1 MAHRLKI
8 LTLLLALLISSLFL
22 ATPAAVSNGNFAQ
35 TTDAAANCTYSTSPV
50 SEFTPPSAN
59 QFFTNVHEGR
69 GKGMAPNDPCYV
81 FLYWTSEIGPSFSYS
96 AAIAR
101 ANFQGLGL
109 EVICKAASDPE
120 CSASKFPNG
129 QFKSLAGFYKCE
141 SDKEVN
147 CISGLVII
155 DKDGKEQAANFERH
169 FPDAPIIPASDSPE
183 LNYPKGGSPI
193 LWSFSTSEGKKYI
206 HTSGI
211 VERTWASD
219 GKSWSGK
226 FPGSASFHFG
236 LNPVNLR
243 TDSSAVKPRLKN
255 IEYTSPDGIK
265 ASRVEFSRDTV
276 VGLEGD
282 CGRWIAMDT
291 GYCLTQDKFLAG
303 YKYRVTFQVPPDQGF
318 FLNGR
323 LDAPVAYTEPLGSN
337 RKLVI
342 EGAPATL
349 FAVSGTIPKKY
360 LTPEAV
366 QAIKSARDDFPRQLQ
381 FAPADFPPQETRYPD
396 LLTALLPYFGDRTT
410 FELQAW
416 TLVSTPSLGRFANQ
430 CTNGGRGEM
439 LGIIS
444 TNATAFD
451 GDPPILDPATK
462 ILSYKV
468 AAPHFAVDGKT
479 ENIGKYYMNMNA
491 NFIKC
496 ILGVDKVPAVA
507 QIGIT
512 SSGQAERVSTVT
524 VKTDKDWLRLNVDNF
539 TFSSPKINVKFEA
552 PESTPAIQEKTK
564 AANIAPKVKAKTITC
579 VKGKAT
585 KKVTGANPKCPVGYK
600 KK

>member
-1 MAHRLKI
+1 MVAA
-8 LTLLLALLISSLFL
+8 LLLGSLLSN
-22 ATPAAVSNGNFAQ
+22 PAANAEGNFAQ
-35 TTDAAANCTYSTSPV
+35 TTDAAANCSYGTRPF
-50 SEFTPPSAN
+50 SEFVPPSTN

-69 GKGMAPNDPCYV
+69 GKGMDPGDPCYV
-81 FLYWTSEIGPSFSYS
+81 FFYWTSEIGPSFSYS

-101 ANFQGLGL
+101 QNIQGLGQ
-109 EVICKAASDPE
+109 EVICKTASDPE
-120 CSASKFPNG
+120 CAASKFPNG
-129 QFKSLAGFYKCE
+129 QFRSLAGFYKCE
-141 SDKEVN
+141 SEKDVN
-147 CISGLVII
+147 CISQLIVI
-155 DKDGKEQAANFERH
+155 DGTGKEQDATFERH
-169 FPDAPIIPASDSPE
+169 FPDAPTIPASDNLE
-183 LNYPKGGSPI
+183 LKYPKGGSPI
-193 LWSFSTSEGKKYI
+193 LWSFSTPEGKRYI
-206 HTSGI
+206 HTSGV
-211 VERTWASD
+211 VERSWGSD
-219 GKSWSGK
+219 GKNWRG
-226 FPGSASFHFG
+226 PGSASFHFG
-236 LNPVNLR
+236 LNPVDLHV
-243 TDSSAVKPRLKN
+243 DAAAVKPRLKN
-255 IEYTSPDGIK
+255 VEFTTPDGIK

-276 VGLEGD
+276 AGLDGP
-282 CGRWIAMDT
+282 CARWLAMDT
-291 GYCLTQDKFLAG
+291 GYCLTAEKFIPG
-303 YKYRVTFQVPPDQGF
+303 YKYRVIFQVPPDQGF

-323 LDAPVAYTEPLGSN
+323 LDSPVAYTEPLGAN

-366 QAIKSARDDFPRQLQ
+366 AAIKAGREDFPRQLQ

-396 LLTALLPYFGDRTT
+396 LLSALLPYFGDRTT

-451 GDPPILDPATK
+451 GDPPVLDPETK

-468 AAPHFAVDGKT
+468 AAPHFAVNGKT

-512 SSGQAERVSTVT
+512 STGQAERVSTVT

-552 PESTPAIQEKTK
+552 PTQTPPVTTK
-564 AANIAPKVKAKTITC
+564 AAANVLPKAVKTTITC
-579 VKGKAT
+579 AKGKIT
-585 KKVTGANPKCPVGYK
+585 KKISGTKPKCPLGYK
-600 KK
+600 QR

>member
-1 MAHRLKI
+1 MARRLRQT
-8 LTLLLALLISSLFL
+8 TLVIIALMLASLLSAPV
-22 ATPAAVSNGNFAQ
+22 AKGEGNFTQ
-35 TTDAAANCTYSTSPV
+35 TTDVAADCKYGTKPL
-50 SEFTPPSAN
+50 SEFVPPSTN

-69 GKGMAPNDPCYV
+69 GKGVDPGDPCYLH
-81 FLYWTSEIGPSFSYS
+81 LYWTSEIGPSFSYS

-101 ANFQGLGL
+101 QNFQGLGL
-109 EVICKAASDPE
+109 EVICQTASDPQ
-120 CSASKFPNG
+120 CAASKFPNG

-141 SDKEVN
+141 SDGDVN
-147 CISGLVII
+147 CISQLVII
-155 DKDGKEQAANFERH
+155 DSSGKEQEAIFERH
-169 FPDAPIIPASDSPE
+169 FPDAPVIPASNNPE

-193 LWSFSTSEGKKYI
+193 LWSFLAPEGKKYI
-206 HTSGI
+206 STVGI
-211 VERTWASD
+211 VER
-219 GKSWSGK
+219 SWSSNGQSWQG
-226 FPGSASFHFG
+226 PSASFHFG
-236 LNPVNLR
+236 LNPVNLFPN
-243 TDSSAVKPRLKN
+243 SAAVKPRLKN
-255 IEYTSPDGIK
+255 IEFTTPDGIK
-265 ASRVEFSRDTV
+265 ASRVEFSRDTIA
-276 VGLEGD
+276 GLDGP
-282 CGRWIAMDT
+282 CGGWRSMDT
-291 GYCLTQDKFLAG
+291 GYCLTEDKFLPG
-303 YKYRVTFQVPPDQGF
+303 YKYRVIFQVPPDQGF

-366 QAIKSARDDFPRQLQ
+366 AALKAARDDFPRKLQ
-381 FAPADFPPQETRYPD
+381 FAPSDFPPMETRYPD
-396 LLTALLPYFGDRTT
+396 LLSALLPYFGDKTT

-416 TLVSTPSLGRFANQ
+416 TLVSTPTLGRFAQ
-430 CTNGGRGEM
+430 KCTNGGRGEM

-451 GDPPILDPATK
+451 GDPPTLDPVTK
-462 ILSYKV
+462 ILTYKV

-512 SSGQAERVSTVT
+512 SNGQSERVSTVT

-539 TFSSPKINVKFEA
+539 TFSSPKINIKFEIPQEPA
-552 PESTPAIQEKTK
+552 VKTTASTPIKKAIT
-564 AANIAPKVKAKTITC
+564 KTITC
-579 VKGKAT
+579 TKGRIN
-585 KKVTGANPKCPVGYK
+585 KKITGAAPKCPAGYK

>member
-1 MAHRLKI
+1 MKKHSLIAFL
-8 LTLLLALLISSLFL
+8 LTLALIMSGISPSQGD
-22 ATPAAVSNGNFAQ
+22 GNFPQ
-35 TTDAAANCTYSTSPV
+35 TTDEVAKCKYGTSPL
-50 SEFTPPSAN
+50 SEFKPPSTD

-69 GKGMAPNDPCYV
+69 GKGMDPGDPCYLH
-81 FLYWTSEIGPSFSYS
+81 LYWTSEIGPSFSYS

-101 ANFQGLGL
+101 QNFQGLGL
-109 EVICKAASDPE
+109 EVICQTASDPQ
-120 CSASKFPNG
+120 CAPSKFPNG
-129 QFKSLAGFYKCE
+129 QFKSLAGFYKCQ
-141 SDKEVN
+141 SDKDVN
-147 CISGLVII
+147 CISHLVVI
-155 DKDGKEQAANFERH
+155 DSKGQEQEAKFERH
-169 FPDAPIIPASDSPE
+169 FPDAPVIPASNNPE

-193 LWSFSTSEGKKYI
+193 LWSFMTQDGKKYL

-211 VERTWASD
+211 VERSWQSD
-219 GKSWSGK
+219 GKNWKG
-226 FPGSASFHFG
+226 PGGASFHFG
-236 LNPVNLR
+236 LNPVQLFADNQ
-243 TDSSAVKPRLKN
+243 AVKPRLKN
-255 IEYTSPDGIK
+255 VEYTTPDGIK
-265 ASRVEFSRDTV
+265 ASRVEFSRDTIA
-276 VGLEGD
+276 GLDGS
-282 CGRWIAMDT
+282 CGRWVAMDT
-291 GYCLTQDKFLAG
+291 GYCLTTDSFVSG
-303 YKYRVTFQVPPDQGF
+303 FKYRVIFQVPPDQGF

-323 LDAPVAYTEPLGSN
+323 LDSPVAYTEPLESN
-337 RKLVI
+337 RKLII

-360 LTPEAV
+360 LTPEAIE
-366 QAIKSARDDFPRQLQ
+366 AIKGARGDFARGLQ
-381 FAPADFPPQETRYPD
+381 FAPSDFPPMETRYPD
-396 LLTALLPYFGDRTT
+396 LLSALLPYFGDKST

-416 TLVSTPSLGRFANQ
+416 TLVSTPSLGKFANQ

-444 TNATAFD
+444 TNASAFD
-451 GDPPILDPATK
+451 GDPPVLDPVTK

-468 AAPHFAVDGKT
+468 AAPHFGIDGKT
-479 ENIGKYYMNMNA
+479 ENLGKYYMNMNA

-552 PESTPAIQEKTK
+552 PQQTPAVTQ
-564 AANIAPKVKAKTITC
+564 NAPKIITPKVAKKTVTC
-579 VKGKAT
+579 VKGKTT
-585 KKVTGANPKCPVGYK
+585 KKISGANPKCPVGYK